1 MTIRRNSSR
10 APARFGVL
18 LAALALFVR
27 LIVPAGFMP
36 MATAGGA
43 PTLVICT
50 GQGPMVMPM
59 PAAMQVAGMQMA
71 GMADH
76 QAPADH
82 DGDMANHGCFLAAV
96 GGAVDIA
103 APIAPLPLPF
113 VVGVEQ
119 AVVTL
124 VAQPGLGL
132 AAPPPPKTGPPI
144 VA

>member
-1 MTIRRNSSR
+1 VTIRRISYR

-18 LAALALFVR
+18 LAALSLLVR

-36 MATAGGA
+36 MANAGGA

-59 PAAMQVAGMQMA
+59 PAAMQMA

-103 APIAPLPLPF
+103 VPVAPLPLPF
-113 VVGVEQ
+113 VV
-119 AVVTL
+119 A
-124 VAQPGLGL
+124 VAQTIQTFVARPGLGL

-144 VA
+144 PA